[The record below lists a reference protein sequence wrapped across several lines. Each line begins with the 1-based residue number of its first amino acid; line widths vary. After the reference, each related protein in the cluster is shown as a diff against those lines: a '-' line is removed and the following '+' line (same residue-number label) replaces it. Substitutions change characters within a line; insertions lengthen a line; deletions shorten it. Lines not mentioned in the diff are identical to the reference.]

1 MYSSLTAHL
10 QACDKGEGM
19 NCSTAEV
26 TVYVLDFNDE
36 FPLFDFSTYRTDLC
50 HTHSPNEVFMQ
61 PVAIDMDSGSN
72 AQLTYSLE
80 VRVQVLHGQFIMLL
94 VSLSLSNLT
103 QI

>member
-50 HTHSPNEVFMQ
+50 HIHSPNEVFMQ

-80 VRVQVLHGQFIMLL
+80 VREFKYFMDNSLCCL
-94 VSLSLSNLT
+94 SLSLSNL
-103 QI
+103 I